1 MAVLSLTSYGSI
13 ESNLFI
19 KITLPSSTLLFSDR
33 LISTA
38 IGGDTYVGL
47 GKLLSVS
54 GSNSE
59 LRSSG
64 QELTI
69 GISGIPDSAIS
80 DITTSSIKG
89 SSVKIIRGLFNATT
103 GSFLSA
109 ITGNPI
115 TRFSGYVNNIAL
127 DEEYD
132 VESKN
137 SSNTIILSC
146 ASNVDVLNNKIAGR
160 RTNSESQKKF
170 FPNDVSMDR
179 VSAIESTYFDF
190 GANK

>member
-1 MAVLSLTSYGSI
+1 
-13 ESNLFI
+13 
-19 KITLPSSTLLFSDR
+19 
-33 LISTA
+33 
-38 IGGDTYVGL
+38 VGL

-89 SSVKIIRGLFNATT
+89 SSIKIIRGLFNPTN

-132 VESKN
+132 VVSRN

>member
-89 SSVKIIRGLFNATT
+89 SSVKIIRGLFNATN